1 MRILISGSTGLIGSA
16 LTDAAVAAGHT
27 TLPLVR
33 KRGVRSSIYWDPETG
48 VMDTAGLEDIDAV
61 VHLAGESIAARRWTA
76 SQKAR
81 ILDSRTKSTALLA
94 SVLARMNRRPTVL
107 ISASAIGYY
116 GDRGD
121 ATLTEN
127 SQSGT
132 DFLSQVC
139 REWER
144 ATQRASDAGI
154 RVVHLRTGIVLARAG
169 GALPKMVTPFKLGV
183 GGKIGSGAQYMSWI
197 DLEDEIQ
204 VILHCIREAS
214 LQGAVNS
221 VGPTPVR
228 NVEFTQTLGRVLSRP
243 SLLPLPA
250 FVARLALGEM
260 ADALLLSSQRVE
272 PTKLAASGYTFRH
285 TNLEQTLR
293 RILR

>member
-1 MRILISGSTGLIGSA
+1 MRA
-16 LTDAAVAAGHT
+16 
-27 TLPLVR
+27 
-33 KRGVRSSIYWDPETG
+33 SIYWDPQTG

-61 VHLAGESIAARRWTA
+61 VHLAGESIAARRWTP

-94 SVLARMNRRPTVL
+94 SVLARMSRRPPVL

-132 DFLSQVC
+132 DFLSHVC
-139 REWER
+139 REWEK
-144 ATQRASDAGI
+144 ATQPASDAGI

-221 VGPTPVR
+221 VGPAPVR

-272 PTKLAASGYTFRH
+272 PTKLLASGYTFRH